1 MKALIQRVTDAKVHI
16 NGITKGSINK
26 GLVIFIGFAD
36 NDTFEKI
43 EWVVQ
48 KIAKLRIFSDQ
59 EGKMNNSVED
69 IQGEL
74 LIISQFTLYAS
85 VKKGTRPS
93 FIEAAEPELAE
104 NLYNYFID
112 YARKQTTL
120 NIETGSFGAGM
131 RVELTN
137 DGPVTIIVEKE

>member
-1 MKALIQRVTDAKVHI
+1 MKALIQRVTEAKVNI
-16 NGITKGSINK
+16 NGLKEGSINK
-26 GLVIFIGFAD
+26 GLVIFIGFTN

-69 IQGEL
+69 IQGDL
-74 LIISQFTLYAS
+74 LIISQFTLYGS

-93 FIEAAEPELAE
+93 FIEAAEPVLAE
-104 NLYNYFID
+104 NLYNYFIE

-120 NIETGSFGAGM
+120 NIETGSFGADM
-131 RVELTN
+131 KVELTN
-137 DGPVTIIVEKE
+137 DGPFTLNFNF

>member
-1 MKALIQRVTDAKVHI
+1 MKALIQRVTNAKVHI

-26 GLVIFIGFAD
+26 GLLIFIGFAD
-36 NDTFEKI
+36 SDTFEKI

-48 KIAKLRIFSDQ
+48 KIAKLRIFTDQ

-69 IQGEL
+69 VQGEL

-93 FIEAAEPELAE
+93 FIEAAETILAE
-104 NLYNYFID
+104 NLYNYFIE

-120 NIETGSFGAGM
+120 NIETGSFGADM
-131 RVELTN
+131 KVELTN
-137 DGPVTIIVEKE
+137 DGPVTILVEK

>member
-1 MKALIQRVTDAKVHI
+1 MKALIQRVTEAKVNI
-16 NGITKGSINK
+16 NGLKEGSINK
-26 GLVIFIGFAD
+26 GLVIFIGFTS

-74 LIISQFTLYAS
+74 LIISQFTLYGS

-93 FIEAAEPELAE
+93 FIEAAEPVLAE
-104 NLYNYFID
+104 NL
-112 YARKQTTL
+112 
-120 NIETGSFGAGM
+120 
-131 RVELTN
+131 
-137 DGPVTIIVEKE
+137 